1 MEVKVRETSEI
12 DIKDIIE
19 IEKTAKCQ
27 VGNLSQISKLNSRI
41 SLFSQ

>member
-19 IEKTAKCQ
+19 IEKTAF
-27 VGNLSQISKLNSRI
+27 GYDREA
-41 SLFSQ
+41 